1 MHPGVS
7 VTPDLSVQHAEAIQN
22 QRGLAG
28 TSLCLPSSGMAFL
41 SPGSWAIVV
50 RALLWGLRFLVHLMA
65 SMISVAKGQNSY
77 VGVPS
82 VVALY
87 QCVLNIHSHVLKFPM
102 VYVCVHVVSSF
113 ISFV

>member
-7 VTPDLSVQHAEAIQN
+7 VTPDLSVQHTEAIQN

-28 TSLCLPSSGMAFL
+28 ISLCLPSSGMAFL
-41 SPGSWAIVV
+41 SLGSWAIVV
-50 RALLWGLRFLVHLMA
+50 RALLWGLRFLVHLMDG
-65 SMISVAKGQNSY
+65 MICVPKGQNSY

-82 VVALY
+82 VAALY
-87 QCVLNIHSHVLKFPM
+87 QCVLNIHSHVLKLPR
-102 VYVCVHVVSSF
+102 VCVCVRVVSSF